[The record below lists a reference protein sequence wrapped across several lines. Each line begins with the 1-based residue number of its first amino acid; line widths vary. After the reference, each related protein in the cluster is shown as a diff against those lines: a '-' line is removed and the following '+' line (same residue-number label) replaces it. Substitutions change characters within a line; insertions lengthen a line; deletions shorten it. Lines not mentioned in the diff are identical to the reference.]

1 MKPSCANTSPIASNQ
16 IRLQEDLRSQFVSP
30 PCERLSI
37 VFFRA
42 PFLLLQLLALS
53 FVLTLR
59 RLRHRPG
66 IVILQL
72 PVSRGNYL
80 VIESGGTGVFFSMSF
95 NQLGLSAELLRS
107 VTRQGYQQPTPIQQR
122 VIPLILEVAG
132 LRSGD
137 RFRNAQSPH
146 PSGMRA

>member
-1 MKPSCANTSPIASNQ
+1 
-16 IRLQEDLRSQFVSP
+16 
-30 PCERLSI
+30 
-37 VFFRA
+37 
-42 PFLLLQLLALS
+42 
-53 FVLTLR
+53 
-59 RLRHRPG
+59 
-66 IVILQL
+66 L